1 VFVRRD
7 GTPYSRSVVLRVI
20 RNAADAA
27 GLEGVKVDDEWI
39 VPPLTCH
46 SLRHSHISA
55 LIAAG
60 WDVREVAERAGDT
73 VGTIMT
79 EYSHQFDA
87 ARRAQ
92 SRRDRLDI
100 MEAPMEAPVS
110 TGRPSVTPDARSNVA
125 PLRRSDAG

>member
-1 VFVRRD
+1 
-7 GTPYSRSVVLRVI
+7 
-20 RNAADAA
+20 
-27 GLEGVKVDDEWI
+27 
-39 VPPLTCH
+39 
-46 SLRHSHISA
+46 
-55 LIAAG
+55 
-60 WDVREVAERAGDT
+60 
-73 VGTIMT
+73 MT

-100 MEAPMEAPVS
+100 MEAPVS